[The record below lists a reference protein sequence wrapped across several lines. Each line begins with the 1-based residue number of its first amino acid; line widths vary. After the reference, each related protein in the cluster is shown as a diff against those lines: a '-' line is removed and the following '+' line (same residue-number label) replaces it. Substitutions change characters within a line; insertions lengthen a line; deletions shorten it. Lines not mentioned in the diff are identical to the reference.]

1 MSNIDLF
8 KKGNKI
14 LQPIRFVDA
23 IYNFTPLQEDFI
35 LLIQA
40 QMIKSD
46 KIRTDFVIDIKS
58 YLKSKGLVIENTRS
72 NHYNKLCK
80 ELGVS
85 LVSFKYL
92 KGDSRFVSYPLF
104 KKIEVNQDY
113 FLKVAINEQV
123 LPLFYINKMKKEHIQ
138 DNKLVLELFKGSY
151 PEYDKYVALEPQ
163 TFVNFKETPI
173 KRLYKKLLQYKKL
186 KKYTYEF
193 TKNELYSLM
202 GFAEILESETE
213 DIFGL
218 KKQEIVQTKY
228 KGSDGWKNLRPN
240 LNKWLGVISDNEKS
254 GLKIIKKGKVYFT
267 TKGRPIR
274 SIFIDVVYD
283 NHIEQYSEEQLSCVK
298 LLKETYMLSDKQV
311 YNIIKDN
318 ELNSIEPKLRE
329 YIIRMKDP
337 RSQKKYLG
345 QRKKPH
351 HDKIDNVPGYVYG
364 VVFGYGKS
372 YKQD

>member
-8 KKGNKI
+8 EKGNKV

-40 QMIKSD
+40 QMSKSD
-46 KIRTDFVIDIKS
+46 KIRTDFVIDLKS

-72 NHYNKLCK
+72 SHYNKLCK

-104 KKIEVNQDY
+104 KKIEVDQDY
-113 FLKVAINEQV
+113 FLKVDINEQV

-173 KRLYKKLLQYKKL
+173 KRLYKKLLQYRKL
-186 KKYTYEF
+186 KKYNYEF
-193 TKNELYSLM
+193 TKDELYSLL

-240 LNKWLGVISDNEKS
+240 LNKWLGAISDNEKS
-254 GLKIIKKGKVYFT
+254 GLKITKKGKLYFT

-283 NHIEQYSEEQLSCVK
+283 SHVEQYSEEQLNYVK
-298 LLKETYMLSDKQV
+298 LLKETYKLSDKQV

-318 ELNSIEPKLRE
+318 ELESIEPKLRE
-329 YIIRMKDP
+329 YLIRMKDP
-337 RSQKKYLG
+337 SSKKQWFG
-345 QRKKPH
+345 QRKKKH
-351 HDKIDNVPGYVYG
+351 YDRIDNLPGYVYG
-364 VVFGYGKS
+364 VVFGYGKNS
-372 YKQD
+372 PDK